1 MGLTVTG
8 LSETV
13 VKLRRTEQRTS
24 KKLLRH
30 MRSSAIKIRDLAR
43 EFAPVDEGN
52 LEEAIVVAESKE
64 GFMGRNRSVEMI
76 GVDPS
81 RLGEGY
87 TKYGFRYDIQMHEG
101 VYDLGDA
108 SKAKAN
114 SNGKKVGAK
123 YLSRAWQELEPQ
135 ITAKAKAIVADE
147 VRR

>member
-1 MGLTVTG
+1 
-8 LSETV
+8 V

-30 MRSSAIKIRDLAR
+30 MRNSAIKIRDLAR

-64 GFMGRNRSVEMI
+64 GFMGRARAVETV

-81 RLGEGY
+81 KLGEGY
-87 TKYGFRYDIQMHEG
+87 AKYGERYDVLMHEG
-101 VYDLGDA
+101 VYNLGDA